1 MYEQQAVPAC
11 RLDARY
17 CVQPPA
23 GDQAAQR
30 YLARAW
36 SLRMPDER
44 ASCRAWSLRM
54 PDEKASCST
63 TSLHLS
69 SHRRAA
75 ILFFCTLRIG
85 VYSVDVAGAPPC
97 LCMSL
102 LYPLLLPF
110 VIIYLSPEVV
120 LSIAISHR
128 AHIGS
133 PGLSI

>member
-17 CVQPPA
+17 CVQPSA

-30 YLARAW
+30 YLA
-36 SLRMPDER
+36 
-44 ASCRAWSLRM
+44 RAWSLRM